1 MSGFIVLRVRAHRV
15 LLAAA
20 LLTVVLTAT
29 VLATLAAF
37 SDAAGDAG
45 LRQALQTRPRAPT
58 SVHAGETP
66 TAAAAAL
73 QIKAQLPSSGRQLAD
88 LAVERGARRAFGGLP
103 FTVRTLTRSGPYAL
117 PRTVRPPA
125 GAGRTTDATG
135 GAEPDLTHL
144 AVLDRSRIVLTAGHW
159 PGERAQ
165 GRLPVALPEAAAT
178 RLGLRPGHRLT
189 LDNRLSGPAHLTIE
203 VTGVYRP
210 KDRTDPYWKLDELGG
225 RGVRTLG
232 FTTYGPLLAG
242 PGAFRAGG
250 PLVQDSVAWLAG
262 ADFRTLTADRLPALT
277 AAARPAA
284 RALMADPA
292 FHGQVTA
299 TTELPDILAKLQRS
313 LLVNRSTVL
322 IVALQLLLLAEYALL
337 LVARMLSAER
347 TGERA
352 VLRARGASRRRL
364 AGLDLAEALLLALP
378 AAVAAPL
385 LAGPLLRL
393 LAGGGGGW
401 GLPCSNGVECSGKG
415 RIGLPPDS
423 ALTGGTW
430 LTGAA
435 VALGCAVTVAAPAVL
450 RSGADGPAGRG
461 RALPGA
467 VRAGADLALLVVAG
481 VAYWQLW
488 RRTGGDGG
496 GVLSQ
501 DGGGQLGIDPVLVA
515 APALALLAGTVLT
528 LRLLP
533 PAARL
538 AERAAAR
545 GRGLAVALAGW
556 QISRGSSAGSPPR
569 TSDGG
574 PRRVT
579 DPVLLLVLA
588 TSLGMLAIGQRAS
601 WDRSQDDQADFRAA
615 ATVRVLSGWTPQ
627 LGQGGGYA
635 AVPGVAAA
643 LPVGHAALNLPDGHA
658 ASLLALDT
666 RRAAGSLLLRGD
678 LAGGA
683 ADGPAG
689 ARATDAMLRAAAP
702 PAGTPAGVELP
713 ADTARLAFTATLT
726 SLRTLPAPATRPTDD
741 STGGPFRSDA
751 GPVPATVSVV
761 VTDAHGSPYTLP
773 LGQFPADGRPHTST
787 VDLAAAAGAPAGR
800 PTGPLRLTGLV
811 LDLDQ
816 PPVPHRQ
823 RLTLDTA
830 QAVTGDGTAHRLT
843 APRGPAWTG
852 QIDDRS
858 SSTGRPGGPRAFR
871 TEVPAGGLLTQT
883 YDTGAQQ
890 DQWTAA
896 VTTVRITAA
905 HPARPPLAAVATD
918 AFLRASGSR
927 VGAVV
932 DTTVNGR
939 ALKARIVKAVRAL
952 PGPADEPTGSGGLL
966 VDFGAA
972 NEALSD
978 LGATPLD
985 AAEWWLRTR
994 PGTTAAVV
1002 SALRARPDL
1011 DPGQVLVRDEIAR
1024 DLHDDP
1030 LGRGPQTALAA
1041 AAAVAVALAATGFA
1055 VAAAG
1060 SVRGRAREFAVLRAL
1075 GAPRPQLARMIA
1087 AEQGV
1092 LIVLALAVG
1101 TALGTVLT
1109 RAVVPL
1115 VVLTQEAGRPVPPVL
1130 VELPT
1135 GQVAGLLA
1143 AVVAVPLLVV
1153 AAVGL
1158 RRGDPVRA
1166 LRAQGER

>member
-20 LLTVVLTAT
+20 LLTVLLTAT

-37 SDAAGDAG
+37 SDAVGDAG
-45 LRQALQTRPRAPT
+45 LRQALRSGPQDPHSVRTADT
-58 SVHAGETP
+58 S
-66 TAAAAAL
+66 AAAGAAL
-73 QIKAQLPSSGRQLAD
+73 QIKAQLPSSGRQSAD
-88 LAVERGARRAFGGLP
+88 QAVERGARRAFDGLP

-117 PRTVRPPA
+117 PHAFRPPA
-125 GAGRTTDATG
+125 GAGAGRTTGATG
-135 GAEPDLTHL
+135 DAEPDLTHL
-144 AVLDRSRIVLTAGHW
+144 AVLDRSRITLTAGHW
-159 PGERAQ
+159 PGEAAH
-165 GRLPVALPEAAAT
+165 GRLPVALPEAAAA
-178 RLGLRPGHRLT
+178 RLGLRPGRRLT
-189 LDNRLSGPAHLTIE
+189 LDNRLPGAARLAIE

-225 RGVRTLG
+225 RGVRTVG

-250 PLVQDSVAWLAG
+250 PLVQDSVAWLAT
-262 ADFRTLTADRLPALT
+262 ADFRALTADRLPALA

-299 TTELPDILAKLQRS
+299 TTELPDVTAKLQRS

-322 IVALQLLLLAEYALL
+322 IVALQLLLLAGYALL

-347 TGERA
+347 TGERT

-364 AGLDLAEALLLALP
+364 AGLALAEALLLALP
-378 AAVAAPL
+378 AAVLAPL
-385 LAGPLLRL
+385 PAGPLLRL
-393 LAGGGGGW
+393 LASGGAA
-401 GLPCSNGVECSGKG
+401 G
-415 RIGLPPDS
+415 RTGPPPDA

-430 LTGAA
+430 LTGAV

-450 RSGADGPAGRG
+450 RSGADGPSGRG

-496 GVLSQ
+496 GVLTQ
-501 DGGGQLGIDPVLVA
+501 DGAGRLGIDPVLVA

-533 PAARL
+533 PTARL

-556 QISRGSSAGSPPR
+556 QISRRSSAGSPPR
-569 TSDGG
+569 SGG
-574 PRRVT
+574 GVAHRVT

-588 TSLGMLAIGQRAS
+588 TALGMLAIGQRAS

-615 ATVRVLSGWTPQ
+615 AAVRVLSGRTPQ

-635 AVPGVAAA
+635 AVPGVASAV
-643 LPVGHAALNLPDGHA
+643 PVGHAALNLPDGHA

-702 PAGTPAGVELP
+702 PAGAPAGIELP
-713 ADTARLAFTATLT
+713 PDTVRLTFTATLT
-726 SLRTLPAPATRPTDD
+726 SLRTLPTPTDRPADGGALGPARPD
-741 STGGPFRSDA
+741 S

-761 VTDAHGSPYTLP
+761 VTDAHGSPHTLP
-773 LGQFPADGRPHTST
+773 LDEFPADGRPHTGT
-787 VDLAAAAGAPAGR
+787 VDLAAAAGAPVGR
-800 PTGPLRLTGLV
+800 PAGPLRLSGLV

-823 RLTLDTA
+823 RLTLDA
-830 QAVTGDGTAHRLT
+830 ARAVTGDGAAHRLT
-843 APRGPAWTG
+843 APRGAAWTG
-852 QIDDRS
+852 RIADQS
-858 SSTGRPGGPRAFR
+858 SSTGRPGGPRAFP
-871 TEVPAGGLLTQT
+871 TAIPGGGLLTQT
-883 YDTGAQQ
+883 YDTGARQ
-890 DQWTAA
+890 DEWTAA
-896 VTTVRITAA
+896 VTTVRTTAA

-927 VGAVV
+927 IGAVV
-932 DTTVNGR
+932 DLTVNGQ
-939 ALKARIVKAVRAL
+939 ALKARIAKAVRAL

-966 VDFGAA
+966 VDFGAV

-994 PGTTAAVV
+994 PGTTAAVA

-1024 DLHDDP
+1024 ELHDDP

-1055 VAAAG
+1055 VGAAG

-1092 LIVLALAVG
+1092 LIALALAVG
-1101 TALGTVLT
+1101 TALGAVLT

-1135 GQVAGLLA
+1135 GQVGGLLA
-1143 AVVAVPLLVV
+1143 AVAAVPLLVV